1 MIYTLLRTTKRI
13 IKQCIGFSYPNNT
26 LNIYKTLLFNIL
38 CFGLKDGLKFPILI
52 YGPIKLCIIGTI
64 KIHTPIRKG
73 LVTIGKES
81 FKTYNPSK
89 FLNSGIIEI
98 YGPVTI
104 AGGCIIENYGT
115 IVCKGYNRISD
126 NCMILIREKL
136 TIGEQTS
143 IGFHSHIMDSDDHFT
158 INVLTGDIHKN
169 TAPILLGNY
178 NWFGNRTF
186 IKKGVV
192 TPDYLIVA
200 SPNALLTKNYSEI
213 PPYSIVGGAPIKLI
227 KTGFR
232 RIYNNN
238 IELLLKTNFKNSNTT
253 IINIANITNEK
264 DLNNICQNI
273 PLK

>member
-169 TAPILLGNY
+169 TAPILWKSWCGRPKVWENCPSSSSSH
-178 NWFGNRTF
+178 RT
-186 IKKGVV
+186 
-192 TPDYLIVA
+192 
-200 SPNALLTKNYSEI
+200 
-213 PPYSIVGGAPIKLI
+213 PPATAKTCTA
-227 KTGFR
+227 KTGLSRFSAR
-232 RIYNNN
+232 FPGW
-238 IELLLKTNFKNSNTT
+238 KT
-253 IINIANITNEK
+253 
-264 DLNNICQNI
+264 
-273 PLK
+273 